1 MGLLIRGSV
10 GDAVR
15 ALQENLTALG
25 YEVDADGIYGAA
37 TQEQVKSFQD
47 AYGLDADGAAGV
59 NTMTKIA
66 ELLAETSAMRE
77 QDAAPVADASSEE
90 PCETPADGSGEAS

>member
-25 YEVDADGIYGAA
+25 YEVEADGIYGAKTEA
-37 TQEQVKSFQD
+37 QVRSFQD
-47 AYGLDADGAAGV
+47 AYGLDADGKAGV
-59 NTMTKIA
+59 NTMSKIS
-66 ELLAETSAMRE
+66 ELLIEIADMKAGEGGDDDSA
-77 QDAAPVADASSEE
+77 A
-90 PCETPADGSGEAS
+90 

>member
-15 ALQENLTALG
+15 SLQENLTRIG
-25 YEVDADGIYGAA
+25 YEVEADGIYGAA
-37 TQEQVKSFQD
+37 TEKAVREFQD
-47 AYGLDADGAAGV
+47 SYGLDADGKAGI

-66 ELLAETSAMRE
+66 EIIVEMDNMKD
-77 QDAAPVADASSEE
+77 Q
-90 PCETPADGSGEAS
+90 

>member
-15 ALQENLTALG
+15 SLQENLTSLG
-25 YEVDADGIYGAA
+25 YTVEADGIYGAA
-37 TQEQVKSFQD
+37 TQTAVREFQD
-47 AYGLDADGAAGV
+47 AYGLDADGAAGI

-66 ELLAETSAMRE
+66 ELMVEIAGMKAQSEDPNNSC
-77 QDAAPVADASSEE
+77 DAAPASN
-90 PCETPADGSGEAS
+90 A

>member
-25 YEVDADGIYGAA
+25 YEIDADGIYGAA
-37 TQEQVKSFQD
+37 TEAKVRDFQD
-47 AYGLDADGAAGV
+47 AYGLDVDGKCGV
-59 NTMTKIA
+59 DTMTKIA
-66 ELLAETSAMRE
+66 EILAETTAMAA
-77 QDAAPVADASSEE
+77 QDGGSSD
-90 PCETPADGSGEAS
+90 DGSNS